1 MIQSIMKHIIIV
13 LYIIHVSI
21 LHHIVSAQTWSQ
33 TTAPA
38 ANWTSIASDE
48 SGTYLAAASDTRLYV
63 SSSGY

>member
-1 MIQSIMKHIIIV
+1 MKYFIIV

-21 LHHIVSAQTWSQ
+21 LHHIVSAQTWNE
-33 TTAPA
+33 TTVPVS
-38 ANWTSIASDE
+38 NWQSITSDE